1 MLMKKKKHLTIEK
14 LFSLLSNQKRLEILM
29 TVFDNYH
36 NASEVAEIVGVDI
49 STAYRY
55 LKSMKEAGILSSRYH
70 NGKEYFDFSSADI
83 YKLLELAL
91 EFVDRVNGK
100 TSSNTQE
107 LKELLDSEPLSE
119 RDFTPDIV
127 LDMRG
132 EICPVPD
139 LATQRKLQE
148 MKEGQVLLVIVDY
161 QLSGERIPYRAKQLG
176 HEVITKK
183 KDSLGNI
190 YIYIRCK
197 KNENMHK

>member
-1 MLMKKKKHLTIEK
+1 MKKKKHLTIEK

>member
-1 MLMKKKKHLTIEK
+1 MKKKKHLTIEK

-29 TVFDNYH
+29 AVFDNYH